1 MKGKSS
7 HTKKIAITQKTAII
21 HKLRPLGEFLY
32 THGWQ
37 PLYFLHDQKS
47 FRL

>member
-7 HTKKIAITQKTAII
+7 HTKKIVITQKIAII

-37 PLYFLHDQKS
+37 PHLLNDPKS